1 MKRVRIIYK
10 GTVAAAPAA
19 TKEPET
25 SNAEMLAK
33 LLNDVLN
40 APAPEAAPTEPK
52 QEAAHQKDSPIP
64 EIKQMALG
72 ADVANLCSKHN
83 AIVDQVARV
92 MNMDDADFVPGKAI
106 LLARTLVK
114 ARLEGV
120 MLLGKLVKTDGDAVS
135 GMIMSVQ
142 NVISQYMKMSAD
154 LDGRF
159 LAYFGLE
166 LEDTESE
173 DGDSNGPGDEDS
185 KDSEDTDGDDDGDAE
200 AAPTAEVAQLLAE
213 IQALQEKAN
222 KIIGH

>member
-10 GTVAAAPAA
+10 GTVASAPLADKSA
-19 TKEPET
+19 EMP
-25 SNAEMLAK
+25 NAEVLAR

-40 APAPEAAPTEPK
+40 APANMLFQQYDWK
-52 QEAAHQKDSPIP
+52 LDSKMM
-64 EIKQMALG
+64 ELAV
-72 ADVANLCSKHN
+72 DVANLCSKHN
-83 AIVDQVARV
+83 AIVDQVSRV
-92 MNMDDADFVPGKAI
+92 MDMDDVDFVPEKAI

-114 ARLEGV
+114 ARLESV
-120 MLLGKLVKTDGDAVS
+120 ILLGKLVKTDGDAVS

-142 NVISQYMKMSAD
+142 NVISQYTKMSAD

-173 DGDSNGPGDEDS
+173 DGDSAGDEDPEA
-185 KDSEDTDGDDDGDAE
+185 SEDNDGDGDGDTE
-200 AAPTAEVAQLLAE
+200 AAPTDEVIQLLAE

-222 KIIGH
+222 KLIGI

>member
-10 GTVAAAPAA
+10 GTVASAPLADKSA
-19 TKEPET
+19 EMP
-25 SNAEMLAK
+25 NAEVLAR

-40 APAPEAAPTEPK
+40 APVPEAAPAESK
-52 QEAAHQKDSPIP
+52 QEAPKKVSAVLDSKMM
-64 EIKQMALG
+64 ELAV
-72 ADVANLCSKHN
+72 DVANLCSKHN
-83 AIVDQVARV
+83 AIVDQVSRV
-92 MNMDDADFVPGKAI
+92 MDMDDVDFVPEKAI

-114 ARLEGV
+114 ARLESV
-120 MLLGKLVKTDGDAVS
+120 ILLGKLVKTDGDAVS

-185 KDSEDTDGDDDGDAE
+185 EDSEDTDGDDDGDAE

-213 IQALQEKAN
+213 IQALQEKVN

>member
-10 GTVAAAPAA
+10 GTVAAAPVNKA
-19 TKEPET
+19 PET
-25 SNAEMLAK
+25 SKAEMLAR
-33 LLNDVLN
+33 LLNDVLD
-40 APAPEAAPTEPK
+40 APAPEAAPAEPK
-52 QEAAHQKDSPIP
+52 QEASKKASAVPD
-64 EIKQMALG
+64 IKMMELA

-83 AIVDQVARV
+83 AIVDQVTRV
-92 MNMDDADFVPGKAI
+92 MDMDDADFVPGKAI

-120 MLLGKLVKTDGDAVS
+120 ILLGKLVKTEGDAVS

-142 NVISQYMKMSAD
+142 NVISQYTKMSAD

-166 LEDTESE
+166 LEDTEFEDGNNADAEDTETSE
-173 DGDSNGPGDEDS
+173 DNDG
-185 KDSEDTDGDDDGDAE
+185 DGDDVTE
-200 AAPTAEVAQLLAE
+200 AAPADEVMQLKAE

-222 KIIGH
+222 KLIGR

>member
-1 MKRVRIIYK
+1 MKSVRIIYK
-10 GTVAAAPAA
+10 GTVTAPTADKA
-19 TKEPET
+19 PEV
-25 SNAEMLAK
+25 SNAEMLAR

-40 APAPEAAPTEPK
+40 APATEAAPAEPK
-52 QEAAHQKDSPIP
+52 RETSKKEAAAPDPKLM
-64 EIKQMALG
+64 ELG

-185 KDSEDTDGDDDGDAE
+185 EDSEDTDGDDDGDAE

-213 IQALQEKAN
+213 IQALQEKVN

>member
-10 GTVAAAPAA
+10 GTVASAPLADKSA
-19 TKEPET
+19 EMP
-25 SNAEMLAK
+25 NAEVLAR

-40 APAPEAAPTEPK
+40 APVPEAAPAESK
-52 QEAAHQKDSPIP
+52 QEAPKKVSAVLDSKMM
-64 EIKQMALG
+64 ELAV
-72 ADVANLCSKHN
+72 DVANLCSKHN
-83 AIVDQVARV
+83 AIVDQVSRV
-92 MNMDDADFVPGKAI
+92 MDMDDVDFVPEKAI

-120 MLLGKLVKTDGDAVS
+120 ILLGKLVKTDGDAVS

-142 NVISQYMKMSAD
+142 NVISQYTKMSAD

-173 DGDSNGPGDEDS
+173 DGDSAGDEDPEA
-185 KDSEDTDGDDDGDAE
+185 SEDNDGDGDGDTE
-200 AAPTAEVAQLLAE
+200 AAPTDEVIQLLAE

-222 KIIGH
+222 KLIGI

>member
-10 GTVAAAPAA
+10 GTVAFAPLADKSA
-19 TKEPET
+19 EMP
-25 SNAEMLAK
+25 NAEVLAR

-40 APAPEAAPTEPK
+40 APVPEAAPAESK
-52 QEAAHQKDSPIP
+52 QEAPKKVSAVLDSKMM
-64 EIKQMALG
+64 ELAV
-72 ADVANLCSKHN
+72 DVANLCNKHN
-83 AIVDQVARV
+83 AIVDQVSRV
-92 MNMDDADFVPGKAI
+92 MDMDDVDFVPEKAI

-120 MLLGKLVKTDGDAVS
+120 ILLGKLVKTDGDAVS

-142 NVISQYMKMSAD
+142 NVISQYTKMSAD

-173 DGDSNGPGDEDS
+173 DGDSAGDEDPEA
-185 KDSEDTDGDDDGDAE
+185 SEDNDGDGDGDTE
-200 AAPTAEVAQLLAE
+200 AAPTDEVIQLLAE

-222 KIIGH
+222 KLIGI

>member
-10 GTVAAAPAA
+10 GTVASAPLADKSA
-19 TKEPET
+19 EMP
-25 SNAEMLAK
+25 NAEVLAR

-40 APAPEAAPTEPK
+40 APVPEAAPAESK
-52 QEAAHQKDSPIP
+52 QEAPKKVSAVLDSKMM
-64 EIKQMALG
+64 ELAV
-72 ADVANLCSKHN
+72 DVANLCNKHN
-83 AIVDQVARV
+83 AIVDQVSRV
-92 MNMDDADFVPGKAI
+92 MDMDDVDFVPEKAI

-120 MLLGKLVKTDGDAVS
+120 ILLGKLVKTDGDAVS

-142 NVISQYMKMSAD
+142 NVISQYTKMSAD

-173 DGDSNGPGDEDS
+173 DGDSAGDEDPEA
-185 KDSEDTDGDDDGDAE
+185 SEDNDGDGDGDTE
-200 AAPTAEVAQLLAE
+200 AAPTDEVIQLLAE

-222 KIIGH
+222 KLIGI

>member
-10 GTVAAAPAA
+10 GTVASAPLADKSA
-19 TKEPET
+19 EMP
-25 SNAEMLAK
+25 NAEVLAR

-40 APAPEAAPTEPK
+40 APVPEAAPAESK
-52 QEAAHQKDSPIP
+52 QEAPKKVSAVPDSKMM
-64 EIKQMALG
+64 ELAV
-72 ADVANLCSKHN
+72 DVANLCSKHN
-83 AIVDQVARV
+83 AIVDQVSRV
-92 MNMDDADFVPGKAI
+92 MDMDDVDFVPEKAI

-114 ARLEGV
+114 ARLESV
-120 MLLGKLVKTDGDAVS
+120 ILLGKLVKTDGDAVS

-142 NVISQYMKMSAD
+142 NVISQYTKMSAD

-173 DGDSNGPGDEDS
+173 DGDSAGDEDPEA
-185 KDSEDTDGDDDGDAE
+185 SEDNDGDGDGDTE
-200 AAPTAEVAQLLAE
+200 AAPTDEVIQLLAE

-222 KIIGH
+222 KLIGI

>member
-10 GTVAAAPAA
+10 GTVASAPLADKSA
-19 TKEPET
+19 EMP
-25 SNAEMLAK
+25 NAEVLAR

-40 APAPEAAPTEPK
+40 APVPEAAPAESK
-52 QEAAHQKDSPIP
+52 QEAPKKVSAVLDS
-64 EIKQMALG
+64 KMM
-72 ADVANLCSKHN
+72 DLCNKHN
-83 AIVDQVARV
+83 AIVDQVSRV
-92 MNMDDADFVPGKAI
+92 MDMDDVDFVPEKAI

-120 MLLGKLVKTDGDAVS
+120 ILLGKLVKTDGDAVS

-142 NVISQYMKMSAD
+142 NVISQYTKMSAD

-173 DGDSNGPGDEDS
+173 DGDSAGDEDPEA
-185 KDSEDTDGDDDGDAE
+185 SEDNDGDGDGDTE
-200 AAPTAEVAQLLAE
+200 AAPTDEVIQLLAE

-222 KIIGH
+222 KLIGI

>member
-10 GTVAAAPAA
+10 GTIAAAPAA

-40 APAPEAAPTEPK
+40 APAPEAAHDEPK
-52 QEAAHQKDSPIP
+52 QEAPQKVSAVPDIMML
-64 EIKQMALG
+64 ELA

-83 AIVDQVARV
+83 AISGQVTRV
-92 MNMDDADFVPGKAI
+92 MYMDDADFDPGKAI

-120 MLLGKLVKTDGDAVS
+120 ILLGKLIKTDGDAVS
-135 GMIMSVQ
+135 GMIMTVQ
-142 NVISQYMKMSAD
+142 NVISQYTKMSAD

-166 LEDTESE
+166 LEDTEPE
-173 DGDSNGPGDEDS
+173 DGDGAGDEDS
-185 KDSEDTDGDDDGDAE
+185 EASEDTDGDDDGDAE

>member
-10 GTVAAAPAA
+10 GTVASAPLADKSA
-19 TKEPET
+19 EMP
-25 SNAEMLAK
+25 NAEVLAR

-40 APAPEAAPTEPK
+40 APVPEAAPAESK
-52 QEAAHQKDSPIP
+52 QEAPKKVSAVLDSKMM
-64 EIKQMALG
+64 ELAV
-72 ADVANLCSKHN
+72 DVANLCNKHN
-83 AIVDQVARV
+83 AIVDQVSRV
-92 MNMDDADFVPGKAI
+92 MDMDDVDFVPEKAI

-142 NVISQYMKMSAD
+142 NVISQYTKMSAD

-173 DGDSNGPGDEDS
+173 DGDSAGDEDPEA
-185 KDSEDTDGDDDGDAE
+185 SEDNDGDGDGDTE
-200 AAPTAEVAQLLAE
+200 AAPTDEVIQLLAE

-222 KIIGH
+222 KLIGI